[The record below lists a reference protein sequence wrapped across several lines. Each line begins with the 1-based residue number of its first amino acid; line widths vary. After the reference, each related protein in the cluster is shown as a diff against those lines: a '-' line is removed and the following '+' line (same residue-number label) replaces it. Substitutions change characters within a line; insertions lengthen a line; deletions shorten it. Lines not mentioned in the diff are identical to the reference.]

1 VQNSSR
7 ARPRLLAL
15 ILAGGAGGRLELLT
29 DDRAKPATPFGGV
42 YRLIDFPLSN
52 CVHSGISDV
61 WVAQQFHPH
70 SLLDH
75 LSNGRPWDLDRTFG
89 GMLIL
94 HPHLGTGDQEGF
106 YRGNADAI
114 YRHGEMIRSFDPDLV
129 LVLSADH
136 VYRLDY
142 RDVVDRHRE
151 SGAEVTIV
159 TTDVAAEEAS
169 RFGNVRAGDDGRV
182 TEFAYKPDEPLG
194 ETVTAEVFLYNA
206 PLLLDT
212 LDELSDEGDDDA
224 LSDFGDEL
232 LPRLVNRGHAYA
244 FPLDGYWRDVGTVES
259 YVAGHRDLLGDAP
272 ALDLDDER
280 WPIMTYSRQRP
291 PARVAARARVDASL
305 VSPGCEIAG
314 TVERSVLAPGVRVAA
329 GDVVRDAVVLHDVA
343 VAPGATVAG
352 AVVDRGVR
360 IGDGAT
366 VGGAGAV
373 TLIGQ
378 DAVIAAGE
386 HVAPG
391 ARRRR

>member
-194 ETVTAEVFLYNA
+194 ETVTAEATSCCRGSSTAATRTRSRSTGTGATSA
-206 PLLLDT
+206 PWKAT
-212 LDELSDEGDDDA
+212 
-224 LSDFGDEL
+224 
-232 LPRLVNRGHAYA
+232 
-244 FPLDGYWRDVGTVES
+244 
-259 YVAGHRDLLGDAP
+259 
-272 ALDLDDER
+272 
-280 WPIMTYSRQRP
+280 
-291 PARVAARARVDASL
+291 
-305 VSPGCEIAG
+305 SPG
-314 TVERSVLAPGVRVAA
+314 T
-329 GDVVRDAVVLHDVA
+329 
-343 VAPGATVAG
+343 ATSS
-352 AVVDRGVR
+352 
-360 IGDGAT
+360 AT
-366 VGGAGAV
+366 
-373 TLIGQ
+373 
-378 DAVIAAGE
+378 
-386 HVAPG
+386 
-391 ARRRR
+391 RRRSTSTTSAGRS